1 MSNQP
6 INPLSP
12 TPYQSFDLV
21 VLGGGIAGCCMAWE
35 SIRRNRR
42 IALVDQPTPTT
53 SSRVAAGLI
62 TPITGNRLASSW
74 DFQSFFSSANL
85 FYPYAQSNSQTTFWS
100 PKPALR
106 IFTTQ
111 EESELFERKWENID
125 ESSRSEIQQ
134 YGITA
139 KRLPPSYFNPINAPF
154 GGFSMEPAARLD
166 TNAFLNATHSYLHQ
180 RQSLFNAHIDL
191 HSDVIATQ
199 EGFEFPSLKIQSQY
213 LCLALG
219 AAPCP
224 TNLFPSLPLHPAR
237 GDILEILLPTPLNSL
252 AQQSPT
258 LPLDSVIHRDAW
270 LVPLANNSF
279 LLGATYDRHSLDP
292 TTDSTAGLL
301 ARQELLN
308 RINQWF
314 TTPCSSPSNHTI
326 DESSIRHH
334 TIDESSIRNHTID
347 ERSIR
352 NHRAAVRPASYDRHP
367 LIGPHPNNTNLL
379 CFNGLGSKGSLM
391 APKLA
396 SILWDSILN
405 RTPIPKNLHWNRREL
420 KSSEPKSKPT

>member
-1 MSNQP
+1 
-6 INPLSP
+6 
-12 TPYQSFDLV
+12 
-21 VLGGGIAGCCMAWE
+21 MAWE

-42 IALVDQPTPTT
+42 VAMVDQPTPST

-85 FYPYAQSNSQTTFWS
+85 FYPYAQSNSHTTFWS

-106 IFTTQ
+106 IFITQ
-111 EESELFERKWENID
+111 EESELFERKWEDID
-125 ESSRSEIQQ
+125 ESSLSEIQQ
-134 YGITA
+134 CGITA

-180 RQSLFNAHIDL
+180 RQSFFNAHINL
-191 HSDVIATQ
+191 QSEVIATQ
-199 EGFEFPSLKIQSQY
+199 KGFEFPSLKIQSQY

-224 TNLFPSLPLHPAR
+224 TNLFPSIPLHPAR

-252 AQQSPT
+252 AQHSPT
-258 LPLDSVIHRDAW
+258 PPLDSVIHRDAW

-314 TTPCSSPSNHTI
+314 TTPGSSLSNHMI
-326 DESSIRHH
+326 DESSIQHQ
-334 TIDESSIRNHTID
+334 
-347 ERSIR
+347 
-352 NHRAAVRPASYDRHP
+352 RAAVRPASYDRHP

-420 KSSEPKSKPT
+420 KSSKPKTKPT

>member
-1 MSNQP
+1 
-6 INPLSP
+6 
-12 TPYQSFDLV
+12 
-21 VLGGGIAGCCMAWE
+21 MAWE

-42 IALVDQPTPTT
+42 VAMVDQPTPST

-85 FYPYAQSNSQTTFWS
+85 FYPYAQSNSHTTFWS

-106 IFTTQ
+106 IFITQ

-125 ESSRSEIQQ
+125 ESSLSEIQQ
-134 YGITA
+134 CGITA

-180 RQSLFNAHIDL
+180 RQSFFNAHINL
-191 HSDVIATQ
+191 QSEVIATQ
-199 EGFEFPSLKIQSQY
+199 DGFEFPSLKIQSQY

-224 TNLFPSLPLHPAR
+224 TNLFPSIPLHPAR

-252 AQQSPT
+252 AQHSPT
-258 LPLDSVIHRDAW
+258 PPLDSVIHRDAW

-314 TTPCSSPSNHTI
+314 TTPGSSLSNHMI
-326 DESSIRHH
+326 DESSIQH
-334 TIDESSIRNHTID
+334 
-347 ERSIR
+347 
-352 NHRAAVRPASYDRHP
+352 HRAAVRPASYDRHP

-420 KSSEPKSKPT
+420 KSSETKTKPT

>member
-1 MSNQP
+1 
-6 INPLSP
+6 
-12 TPYQSFDLV
+12 
-21 VLGGGIAGCCMAWE
+21 MAWE

-42 IALVDQPTPTT
+42 VAMVDQPTPST

-85 FYPYAQSNSQTTFWS
+85 FYPYAQSNSHTTFWS

-106 IFTTQ
+106 IFITQ
-111 EESELFERKWENID
+111 EESELFERKWEYID
-125 ESSRSEIQQ
+125 ESSLSEIQQ
-134 YGITA
+134 CGITA

-166 TNAFLNATHSYLHQ
+166 TDAFLNATHSYLHQ
-180 RQSLFNAHIDL
+180 RQSFFNAHINL

-199 EGFEFPSLKIQSQY
+199 DGFEFPSLKIQSQY

-224 TNLFPSLPLHPAR
+224 TNLFPSIPLHPAR

-252 AQQSPT
+252 AQYSPT
-258 LPLDSVIHRDAW
+258 PPLDSVIHRDAW

-301 ARQELLN
+301 ARRELLN
-308 RINQWF
+308 RINRWF
-314 TTPCSSPSNHTI
+314 TTPCSSPSNHMI
-326 DESSIRHH
+326 DESSIQY
-334 TIDESSIRNHTID
+334 
-347 ERSIR
+347 
-352 NHRAAVRPASYDRHP
+352 HRAAVRPASYDRHP

-420 KSSEPKSKPT
+420 KSSEPKTKPT